1 MSSTS
6 PFLKL
11 SCNYG
16 LHGIC
21 TCLAL
26 TFTFAGLCSILF
38 KVYSYT
44 LKNMSCPLFGSGSQG
59 APMVHVQDQNAKAR
73 SCTTTTHNGKCPS
86 LPISNKLM
94 IGRVDN
100 KNFPLLL

>member
-6 PFLKL
+6 RFLKL

-16 LHGIC
+16 LHGIWA
-21 TCLAL
+21 CLAL
-26 TFTFAGLCSILF
+26 TFPFCWIVLYF
-38 KVYSYT
+38 
-44 LKNMSCPLFGSGSQG
+44 
-59 APMVHVQDQNAKAR
+59 VQDQNAKAL
-73 SCTTTTHNGKCPS
+73 SCTTTIHDGKCPS